1 MGSVNWTLLVYR
13 VPIEPSRH
21 RVAVWRHLRR
31 VGAISLQGSIA
42 GLPTTEENLAALR
55 RAAAIVEA
63 AGGEFFLLAA
73 EAVDEGSRQ
82 RLEALYTESIEAE
95 YGEFVAE
102 CAKFRAEIRRE
113 IRIRKFT
120 EAELAEEEESFERL
134 ERWATALAGKDV
146 FGAPSRPGAER
157 ALKECGAAL
166 DRYAAK
172 VYAAN
177 AG

>member
-1 MGSVNWTLLVYR
+1 MEWILLVYR
-13 VPIEPSRH
+13 VPVEPSRH

-31 VGAISLQGSIA
+31 IGAVSLQGAIA
-42 GLPTTEENLAALR
+42 GLPAGEDNLAALR
-55 RAAAIVEA
+55 QTAAIVEG

-73 EAVDEGSRQ
+73 RGLDEVTRQ
-82 RLEALYTESIEAE
+82 RLEGLYGDSVEAE
-95 YGEFVAE
+95 YREFLAE
-102 CAKFRAEIRRE
+102 CAKFGAELRKE

-120 EAELAEEEESFERL
+120 QTELAEEEESFERL